1 MGVFLENQFGNLF
14 SGASI
19 RNALGLASN
28 NNRHISQ
35 PDFSNV
41 PLSFDRKEEWV
52 SVSGNEREVYLTTP
66 ELKMVI
72 DRLSTMFANGIWK
85 HYDKNGDVI
94 ENSEFVGLLK
104 SPNVFQSKNEFL
116 TQWFIQRCL
125 YPGTF
130 VYQLKSGSILQ
141 DVPTALW
148 NLAPSRIV
156 VNRTGKIWTATE
168 LDEIVSSYEFRNN
181 NGSNDKFETDDIIQF
196 NMPDPDDPILGR
208 STLDAL
214 KMPISNIRA
223 AYGYRNVILT
233 KKGAIGMWSSE
244 GKDVMGTINLTPDEE
259 KKLSK
264 QLVSTYGIGDNQAK
278 VMVSSKPLRWTA
290 ATYPT
295 KDLMLFEE
303 IDANKKAI
311 IDMFGANE
319 FMFTS
324 GVNAKGSTFT
334 NVEMGNKICYQDTI
348 IPIAGDYANG
358 LSKRFGLLENG
369 ERLELEYDH
378 LPIMQENEKDFAE
391 QNKLN
396 AEAAAIMLMNG
407 YSAEEIND
415 QLDWDVE
422 GGVKPVEPSPSTG
435 G

>member
-1 MGVFLENQFGNLF
+1 MGLIFSDQFGEIF
-14 SGASI
+14 SGANI
-19 RNALGLASN
+19 RSVLGLPSR

-35 PDFSNV
+35 PNFTNTV
-41 PLSFDRKEEWV
+41 LNLDRREEWV
-52 SVSGNEREVYLTTP
+52 SITGAEREVYLTTP
-66 ELKMVI
+66 ELKTVI
-72 DRLSTMFANGIWK
+72 DRLATMYANGVWK
-85 HYDKNGDVI
+85 HYDKEGKEI
-94 ENSEFVGLLK
+94 ENSEFVNRLEN
-104 SPNVFQSKNEFL
+104 PNIFQSRNEFL

-130 VYQLKSGSILQ
+130 IYQLKGSALQ

-148 NLAPSRIV
+148 NLSPSRII
-156 VNRTGKIWTATE
+156 VNRTGKIWNMTS
-168 LDEIVSSYEFRNN
+168 LDEIISSYELRNE
-181 NGSNDKFETDDIIQF
+181 NGNNDKFETDSIIQF

-244 GKDVMGTINLTPDEE
+244 AKDAMGTINLTAEEE
-259 KKLSK
+259 KKISD
-264 QLVSTYGIGDNQAK
+264 QLVASYGIGDNQSK
-278 VMVSSKPLRWTA
+278 IMVSSKPLKWTA

-303 IDANKKAI
+303 IDADKKAI

-334 NVEMGNKICYQDTI
+334 NVEMGNRLCYQDTI
-348 IPIAGDYANG
+348 IPIADDYANG
-358 LSKRFGLLENG
+358 FTKRFGLAEKG
-369 ERLELEYDH
+369 EWLELCYNH
-378 LPIMQENEKDFAE
+378 LPILQDNEKEEAE
-391 QNKLN
+391 EHKLN
-396 AEAAAIMLMNG
+396 AETAEIMLRNG
-407 YSAEEIND
+407 YTAETINE
-415 QLDWDVE
+415 LLNWDAE
-422 GGVKPVEPSPSTG
+422 GGVKPESESSGPVV
-435 G
+435 